1 MLEIIFSIC
10 FPPHANFIF
19 FFFLFR
25 VEKEYLSLSQLFDT
39 LLEATLY
46 YLHNIDIITQ
56 ISQT

>member
-10 FPPHANFIF
+10 FPPHADFIF
-19 FFFLFR
+19 FLLFG

-46 YLHNIDIITQ
+46 YLHNIDIIAQ